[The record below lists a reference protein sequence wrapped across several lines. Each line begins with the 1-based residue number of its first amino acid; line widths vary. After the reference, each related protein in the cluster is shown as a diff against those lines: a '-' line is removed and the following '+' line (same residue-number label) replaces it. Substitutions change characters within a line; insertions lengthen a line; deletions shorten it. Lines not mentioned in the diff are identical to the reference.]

1 MTLHSAPQQCRVGH
15 ALALHLG
22 GVIRIALSILVAV
35 AANVERVDAFPLSE
49 FDLVLQVQLPDGAS
63 GAADFS
69 GVAYNHDTGTLFV
82 VDNSK
87 EDVFEYT
94 VDGTLLRVITGVGFN
109 DTEGIFYLGGDQ
121 FAISEEKL
129 AVLNVVTIDATT
141 TTIDRS
147 QATLVQPN
155 LGDKLEGVA
164 YDPVGGV
171 FYAVNERSP
180 MEVYR
185 IEWDGT
191 ATLEA
196 AVTQA
201 AAAHVTDLAGIHV
214 VGGNDPRLY
223 LLSQESATLLEVDLL
238 GQVHGSLA
246 LPGADLEG
254 VSLSP
259 AGSDLYV
266 VGEPRDYLHL
276 RAPLP
281 VPTISPGSLAILALL
296 LAGSGCLLRRAAGAK
311 QGRRSTTQPAA
322 G

>member
-1 MTLHSAPQQCRVGH
+1 MAGG
-15 ALALHLG
+15 LG
-22 GVIRIALSILVAV
+22 RADAV
-35 AANVERVDAFPLSE
+35 ALSE
-49 FDLVLQVQLPDGAS
+49 FDLVLQIQLPDGGS
-63 GAADFS
+63 GATDFS

-129 AVLNVVTIDATT
+129 AVLNVVTIDAATT
-141 TTIDRS
+141 SIDRS
-147 QATLVQPN
+147 QATLIQPT

-164 YDPVGGV
+164 YDQVGGV

-196 AVTQA
+196 AVTATA
-201 AAAHVTDLAGIHV
+201 AGFVTDLAGIHV

-238 GQVHGSLA
+238 GQVHGNLS
-246 LPGADLEG
+246 LPGANLEG

-276 RAPLP
+276 RAPVP
-281 VPTISPGSLAILALL
+281 VPVPAVPSGGVAVLAIL
-296 LAGSGCLLRRAAGAK
+296 LAVTLSVGAQARAKMSWPSQKRPRRPF
-311 QGRRSTTQPAA
+311 RNFR
-322 G
+322 

>member
-1 MTLHSAPQQCRVGH
+1 
-15 ALALHLG
+15 
-22 GVIRIALSILVAV
+22 VIRIVLSLLLAV
-35 AANVERVDAFPLSE
+35 AASLGRADAVALSE
-49 FDLVLQVQLPDGAS
+49 FDLMLQIQLPDGGS
-63 GAADFS
+63 GATDFS

-129 AVLNVVTIDATT
+129 AVLNVVTIDAAT

-147 QATLVQPN
+147 QATLVQPT

-164 YDPVGGV
+164 YDQVGGV

-196 AVTQA
+196 AVTA
-201 AAAHVTDLAGIHV
+201 AAAGFVTDLAGIHV

-223 LLSQESATLLEVDLL
+223 LLSQESAMLLEVDLL
-238 GQVHGSLA
+238 GQVHGNLS
-246 LPGADLEG
+246 LPGVNLEG

-276 RAPLP
+276 RAPVL
-281 VPTISPGSLAILALL
+281 VPAISSGGVAILALL

-311 QGRRSTTQPAA
+311 QGRRSTTRLTA

>member
-1 MTLHSAPQQCRVGH
+1 VN
-15 ALALHLG
+15 
-22 GVIRIALSILVAV
+22 RIVLVFLISV
-35 AANVERVDAFPLSE
+35 AASPGRADAAPLSE
-49 FDLVLQVQLPDGAS
+49 FELLLQIQLPDTPS
-63 GAADFS
+63 GSTDFS
-69 GVAYNHDTGTLFV
+69 GVAYNHDTGTLFI
-82 VDNSK
+82 VDNAN
-87 EDVFEYT
+87 EDVFEFT
-94 VDGTLLRVITGVGFN
+94 VDGTLLRVITGIGFE

-121 FAISEEKL
+121 FAISEEKRS
-129 AVLNVVTIDATT
+129 VLNVVTIDAAT

-147 QATLVQPN
+147 QATLVQPT

-164 YDPVGGV
+164 YDQVGGV

-196 AVTQA
+196 AVTTTA
-201 AAAHVTDLAGIHV
+201 AALVTDLAGIHV

-238 GQVHGSLA
+238 GQVHGSLS
-246 LPGADLEG
+246 LPGTDLEG

-276 RAPLP
+276 RAPDP
-281 VPTISPGSLAILALL
+281 VPAISSGGVAILALL
-296 LAGSGCLLRRAAGAK
+296 LAGSGCLLRRTAGAR
-311 QGRRSTTQPAA
+311 QGRRSTTRVAA